1 MLSEELLFIGKNANM
16 KIGVAGSVG
25 RDHLMTF
32 PGKFTDSLVAD
43 SLEKVSLSF
52 LVDGLDVRR
61 GGCAANIAFGLGVLG
76 LNPILISA
84 VGKDWQ
90 DYEAWLTRHGVDTSH
105 VLVSQ
110 TLVTAL
116 YMVTTDTELNQIASF
131 FPGAMS
137 EARNIELQPI
147 MDKVGKLD
155 LLVISPDDPQAM
167 LNHSEIA
174 REQGIPFVAD
184 PSQQMARMDGPEIRR
199 LISGAAYLFLNEYEL
214 ALAIQK
220 TGWTDSEILEQVGVR
235 VVTLGSLGA
244 KVEKV
249 GQASIAVGIAKEK
262 AKVDPTG
269 VGDAFRS
276 GFIAGLAWG
285 LSHERCAQLGSM
297 LATYV
302 IETKGTQEYHF
313 TRPEF
318 LARFALGFG
327 DSAAAD
333 VAEHMVHFGFNS

>member
-1 MLSEELLFIGKNANM
+1 M

-32 PGKFTDSLVAD
+32 PGKFTDSLVAG

-61 GGCAANIAFGLGVLG
+61 GGCAANIAFGMGVLG

-84 VGKDWQ
+84 VGKDWE
-90 DYEAWLTRHGVDTSH
+90 DYEAWLARHGVDTSH
-105 VLVSQ
+105 VLVSES
-110 TLVTAL
+110 LYTAL

-147 MDKVGKLD
+147 MDKAGKLD

-167 LNHSEIA
+167 LNHSDTA
-174 REQGIPFVAD
+174 RAQGIAFAAD
-184 PSQQMARMDGPEIRR
+184 PSQQMARMDGPEIKR
-199 LISGAAYLFLNEYEL
+199 LISGAKYLFMNEYEL
-214 ALAIQK
+214 ALAMQK
-220 TGWTDSEILEQVGVR
+220 TGWSDEEMLSEVEVR
-235 VVTLGSLGA
+235 IVTLGSLGA
-244 KVEKV
+244 KVERAGHEEV
-249 GQASIAVGIAKEK
+249 RVGIAQER
-262 AKVDPTG
+262 AKIDPTG
-269 VGDAFRS
+269 VGDSFRS
-276 GFIAGLAWG
+276 GFIAGLASE
-285 LSHERCAQLGSM
+285 LNYERCAQLGSM

-313 TRPEF
+313 SREEF
-318 LARFALGFG
+318 INRFALAYGA
-327 DSAAAD
+327 SAASDIAT
-333 VAEHMVHFGFNS
+333 HLGKFGF